1 LHRLQGAEP
10 ELLLAAFKTL
20 DVDGKGT
27 VDPEKLR
34 NLLTSEGEAFSP
46 EEMEDMLT
54 AAVDSSTDLIHYED
68 YVPKLMVRIKRE
80 IFLIFQCKIY
90 LICQQYTPY

>member
-1 LHRLQGAEP
+1 MHRLQGAEP

-20 DVDGKGT
+20 DINGKGT

-34 NLLTSEGEAFSP
+34 ELLTSEGEAFSP

-54 AAVDSSTDLIHYED
+54 AAVDSSTELIHYED
-68 YVPKLMVRIKRE
+68 YVPKLMVRILNFKLLTNFGE
-80 IFLIFQCKIY
+80 KYKIS
-90 LICQQYTPY
+90 LMPII